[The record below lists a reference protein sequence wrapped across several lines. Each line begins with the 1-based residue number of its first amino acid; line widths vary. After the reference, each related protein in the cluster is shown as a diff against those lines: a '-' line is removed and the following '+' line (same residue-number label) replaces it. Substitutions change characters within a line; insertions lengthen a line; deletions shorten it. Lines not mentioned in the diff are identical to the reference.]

1 MISHTQLPVLGFS
14 KDCEK
19 IMLSHRLSMN
29 EVTTYRWS
37 FEEDIERYVEAG
49 YQAIG
54 VWRQKLAD
62 FGEEEGV
69 DLLAESGLQVTN
81 LLWAGGFTGSDG
93 HSLQESIE
101 DALHAIRLA
110 GAMNAGCLVVYAGG
124 RNHHTF
130 RHAERLLRI
139 ALDQL
144 LSLAEAA
151 GVTLA
156 LEPMHP
162 ACASEWTFLTDLE
175 STLALVE
182 SYQTP
187 HLKLVL
193 DAYHFGHDRSILSNL
208 QEIVPHIAL
217 VQLGDRLTAHNI
229 DQDRCPLGE
238 GIVPFLDLLGNL
250 TEAGYQGDFDI
261 ELAGQE
267 IELHDYEK
275 LLLISKQAFEQLT
288 TAVAKS

>member
-1 MISHTQLPVLGFS
+1 MATH
-14 KDCEK
+14 C
-19 IMLSHRLSMN
+19 LSMN
-29 EVTTYRWS
+29 EVTTYRWT
-37 FEEDIERYVEAG
+37 FEEDVRRYSKAG

-69 DLLAESGLQVTN
+69 DLLAASGLRVTN

-93 HSLQESIE
+93 RSLDDAIE
-101 DALHAIRLA
+101 DALHAVRLA
-110 GAMNAGCLVVYAGG
+110 GAMNAGCLVVYTGG
-124 RNHHTF
+124 RNNHTF

-139 ALDQL
+139 ALEQVI
-144 LSLAEAA
+144 SLAEAA
-151 GVTLA
+151 DVVLA

-182 SYQTP
+182 SYQSP
-187 HLKLVL
+187 NLKMVF
-193 DAYHFGHDRSILSNL
+193 DAFHFGHDEAVLANLS
-208 QEIVPHIAL
+208 EIVPHIAL

-238 GIVPFLDLLGNL
+238 GVVHFSELLSKL
-250 TEAGYQGDFDI
+250 TEAGYEGDFDV
-261 ELAGQE
+261 ELAGQD
-267 IELHDYEK
+267 IERHNYEK
-275 LLLISKQAFEQLT
+275 LLTISKQAFERLNT
-288 TAVAKS
+288 VVTKN